1 MYAKNPPLGKGRIII
16 IYTNWNL
23 KLSQIINFNAI
34 SIWIFSLV
42 CLYQFFT
49 REITTLS
56 TMR

>member
-1 MYAKNPPLGKGRIII
+1 MIQLYKLRVVIKI
-16 IYTNWNL
+16 NWNL

-49 REITTLS
+49 RKITTLS